1 MEPLLP
7 VGLEVTGSAHETHM
21 PDAPIAILERPLFG
35 ELAGGDITVL
45 SNRPHW
51 ISLRIHC
58 KLEAAIRVAE
68 FMREWLADLGHI
80 EHEKLTLALRELL
93 LNAVEHG
100 GHFDPEKTV
109 ELSCIRTARGIVC
122 YVRDPGEGLAPENM
136 EGSTAIAPDQIFSHL
151 DRRAE
156 SGLRPGGLGLFLV
169 KQVADELLYNA
180 KGNEVVL
187 IKYL

>member
-1 MEPLLP
+1 
-7 VGLEVTGSAHETHM
+7 
-21 PDAPIAILERPLFG
+21 
-35 ELAGGDITVL
+35 
-45 SNRPHW
+45 
-51 ISLRIHC
+51 
-58 KLEAAIRVAE
+58 
-68 FMREWLADLGHI
+68 
-80 EHEKLTLALRELL
+80 LL

-122 YVRDPGEGLAPENM
+122 YIRDPGEGFAPENM
-136 EGSTAIAPDQIFSHL
+136 EGSTAIAPDQIFAHL

-187 IKYL
+187 TKYLSGAGVDRCGGAPTLVDAGGDGSRHRAGDFMPEYFGFRSASIRRFPRPALLPSTQEFQPLIADRAE